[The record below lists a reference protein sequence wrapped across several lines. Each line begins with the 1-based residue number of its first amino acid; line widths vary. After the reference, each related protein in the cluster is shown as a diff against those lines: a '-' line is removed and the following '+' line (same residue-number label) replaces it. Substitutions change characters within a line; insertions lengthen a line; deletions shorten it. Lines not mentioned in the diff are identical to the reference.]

1 MCNDGDATKNRY
13 ISLIQMTGHDS
24 DRKVKAQLEMKL
36 CRTKHIKKLHFIR
49 NLTSIQLQ
57 IFLKV

>member
-13 ISLIQMTGHDS
+13 ISLIQIHS